1 MLGRWIQSSIQSDID
16 IHNWF
21 GGFAPDFQQKDL
33 LLQLPSLLY
42 RLYIQMEQNGFT
54 LCCNAVGNY
63 LNSYALS
70 LLKVKK
76 DCTCTCVEESV
87 FAPRDELPKGIL
99 CCKIQQMSI
108 RMASSLL

>member
-1 MLGRWIQSSIQSDID
+1 
-16 IHNWF
+16 
-21 GGFAPDFQQKDL
+21 
-33 LLQLPSLLY
+33 
-42 RLYIQMEQNGFT
+42 MELNDFT

-76 DCTCTCVEESV
+76 DCTYAFVEESV

-108 RMASSLL
+108 RMAGSLLQWFL